1 MHVETHGHQLEVTP
15 ALREH
20 VDTKFQKLAK
30 HFDQPLHV
38 RVQLS
43 VEKLLHKA
51 EATAEAEIAAPLLSV
66 QNGDYPAYR
75 QSLPPRNCWTVLI
88 TCAARSGRCVCS
100 QSRNSGATSC
110 GRRSST

>member
-51 EATAEAEIAAPLLSV
+51 EATAIIAGKTLHADATAADMYAAIDQLADKVDRLLVKHKEKRTDV
-66 QNGDYPAYR
+66 QRHGAR
-75 QSLPPRNCWTVLI
+75 GELI
-88 TCAARSGRCVCS
+88 G
-100 QSRNSGATSC
+100 
-110 GRRSST
+110 